1 MSGVLFRKLARSAG
15 RSSVMRTIGLVLK
28 AGVTTAATLIA
39 TGPAIAQSVNIDFGN
54 TATAPSAAYG
64 AAGVAGVWNS
74 LSPLPQVTLFP
85 LVGLDG
91 APIAAQLR
99 NIGGTSIINV
109 NDPATSGDDQA
120 LIDDMLISLNNPTD
134 ACIFFIGL
142 RNGAYEVTTYAITPG
157 TPGLLSRVTVDFAD
171 QGATM
176 VGGAWAGVHA
186 PGLSYARH
194 TVQVTNGRIGGHS
207 GLPSGFIQSGING
220 MQLRLVA
227 PSCPGDI
234 DNDGQVGLGD
244 ISVIINNWGVTTP
257 PGTRG
262 DEDQTGAVGLSDV
275 SVVISGW
282 GLCA

>member
-1 MSGVLFRKLARSAG
+1 MHAHRRLFMTSIALTVVAALSPSAAR
-15 RSSVMRTIGLVLK
+15 
-28 AGVTTAATLIA
+28 
-39 TGPAIAQSVNIDFGN
+39 AQSVNIDFGN
-54 TATAPSAAYG
+54 TATAPSASYG
-64 AAGVAGVWNS
+64 AAGLAGVWNS
-74 LSPLPQVTLFP
+74 MSALPQVALFP

-91 APIAAQLR
+91 EPIAAQLR

-109 NDPATSGDDQA
+109 NDPATSGDHQA

-142 RNGAYEVTTYAITPG
+142 RNGAYEVTTYAITPSN
-157 TPGLLSRVTVDFAD
+157 PGLRSRVTVDFAD
-171 QGATM
+171 QGPTM
-176 VGGAWAGVHA
+176 VGGAWPGVHA
-186 PGLSYARH
+186 PGVSYARH
-194 TVQVTNGRIGGHS
+194 TVQVSDGRIGGHS

-227 PSCPGDI
+227 PACLGDI

-262 DEDQTGAVGLSDV
+262 DEDQSGAVGLSDV
-275 SVVISGW
+275 SMVINGW
-282 GLCA
+282 GLCD

>member
-1 MSGVLFRKLARSAG
+1 MKANRSD
-15 RSSVMRTIGLVLK
+15 
-28 AGVTTAATLIA
+28 LIA
-39 TGPAIAQSVNIDFGN
+39 AVLTMLAPSAAFAQSVNIDFGN
-54 TATAPSAAYG
+54 TATAPGASYG
-64 AAGVAGVWNS
+64 GAGLAGAWNS
-74 LSPLPQVTLFP
+74 MSALPQVTLFP

-91 APIAAQLR
+91 APVAAQLR

-109 NDPATSGDDQA
+109 NDPSTTGNDQA

-134 ACIFFIGL
+134 ACIFFVGL
-142 RNGAYEVTTYAITPG
+142 RNGAYEVLTYAITPSN
-157 TPGLLSRVTVDFAD
+157 PALLSRVRVDFAD
-171 QGATM
+171 QGPTM
-176 VGGAWAGVHA
+176 VGGAWPGAHA
-186 PGLSYARH
+186 PSVTYTTH
-194 TVQVTNGRIGGHS
+194 TVQVTDGRIGGHS

-227 PSCPGDI
+227 PACPGDI

-262 DEDQTGAVGLSDV
+262 DEDQTGTVGLSDV
-275 SVVISGW
+275 SMVINGW